1 LDVSSSQH
9 LPSAESGPAEIIRR
23 TLKWCELLASPLN
36 EAGQRPV
43 ISSDAITGFDLC
55 VLAGFEKNK
64 TGA

>member
-1 LDVSSSQH
+1 M
-9 LPSAESGPAEIIRR
+9 
-23 TLKWCELLASPLN
+23 CELLASPLN